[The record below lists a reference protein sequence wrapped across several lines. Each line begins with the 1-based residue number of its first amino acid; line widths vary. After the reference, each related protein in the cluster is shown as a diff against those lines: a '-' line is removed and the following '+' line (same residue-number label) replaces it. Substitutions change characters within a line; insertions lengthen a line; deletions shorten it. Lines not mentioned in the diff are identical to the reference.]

1 MNHNRNEFL
10 IALIVTQRTQTLSVL
25 RQILKYHKEVDKV
38 AFRVAYDAI
47 PDTSKLW
54 LSTGKIVEDVLFE
67 FAKDV
72 DYASCHSCIV
82 NHDDENVKLLFTDVE
97 WKELTEDRIG
107 VPPGANYGKNVRRV
121 MYDRDDD
128 VS

>member
-10 IALIVTQRTQTLSVL
+10 IALIVTQR
-25 RQILKYHKEVDKV
+25 KVDKV

-67 FAKDV
+67 FVKDV

-82 NHDDENVKLLFTDVE
+82 NYDDENVKLLFTDVE

>member
-1 MNHNRNEFL
+1 MN
-10 IALIVTQRTQTLSVL
+10 
-25 RQILKYHKEVDKV
+25 Y
-38 AFRVAYDAI
+38 
-47 PDTSKLW
+47 
-54 LSTGKIVEDVLFE
+54 
-67 FAKDV
+67 
-72 DYASCHSCIV
+72 
-82 NHDDENVKLLFTDVE
+82 DDENVKLLFTDVE